1 MNQTNDALTS
11 FERDVKPLFRPIDIN
26 HMLPFGVQLNDY
38 AYMADPEEDHKHAKD
53 VFGRLN
59 GTSGPKMPPGGPF
72 WTPEMLSTYERWMA
86 DGFLP

>member
-1 MNQTNDALTS
+1 
-11 FERDVKPLFRPIDIN
+11 
-26 HMLPFGVQLNDY
+26 
-38 AYMADPEEDHKHAKD
+38 MADPEEDHKHAKD